1 LNHYD
6 SLDGPLNLAPIE
18 TPILVAENYG
28 VSFSTRVIL
37 ADLHFEVSR
46 QGITVLMGPV
56 GTGKSTLLRSI
67 AGLNNPSL
75 NFRQWGRVEYDGQ
88 VLNPEHHP
96 ILVQQQI
103 RLLSKSVYEHL
114 IDGLRAQWTG
124 SPHELRTHVEQVLT
138 ELNVPEL
145 LYMLRVHSVDL
156 PIVLQR
162 VVAMVSAVLVRPKLL
177 LVDEPTSGLT
187 GSDEFLMLEVLRNL
201 GKTRP
206 LVVVL
211 HNQKQTRNLA
221 RHVMLLAGG
230 RIQALCSTEE
240 FFEHPPNPIVE
251 HFVRTGSCDV
261 PSPDADPESLAD
273 HIAPPPALPLA
284 AQLAVQVTPE
294 YRGPNGF
301 RWVVPGKVAGTPM
314 PGVVQEID
322 FDLVALRTMGVTMLI
337 TLTETDFPQEAL
349 HRHGLRN
356 LHLPIRDREA
366 PTLAQ
371 VKMLIARMDA
381 MLKKGEVLAVH
392 CLAGLGRTGT
402 VLASWLIQDGLNA
415 QAALNR
421 IRKIEPGYVQ
431 SVEQEQFLELVAAD
445 LQKPRR

>member
-1 LNHYD
+1 MN
-6 SLDGPLNLAPIE
+6 PAPTE
-18 TPILVAENYG
+18 APILVAEGYG
-28 VSFSTRVIL
+28 VSFGTRVIL
-37 ADLHFEVSR
+37 ADLHFEVPR

-75 NFRQWGRVEYDGQ
+75 NFRQWGRVEYDCQ

-114 IDGLRAQWTG
+114 IDGLRSDWQG
-124 SPHELRTHVEQVLT
+124 SPHELHSHVEQTLT
-138 ELNVPEL
+138 LLGVPEL
-145 LYMLRVHSVDL
+145 LYMLKIHSVDL

-162 VVAMVSAVLVRPKLL
+162 VVTIVSAALMRPKLL
-177 LVDEPTSGLT
+177 LIDEPTSGLT
-187 GSDEFLMLEVLRNL
+187 GSDEFLMLEMLRNL

-211 HNQKQTRNLA
+211 HNQKQARNLA

-230 RIQALCSTEE
+230 RIQAQCATDE
-240 FFEHPPNPIVE
+240 FFDNPPNPIVE

-273 HIAPPPALPLA
+273 HITPPPALPLA

-301 RWVVPGKVAGTPM
+301 RWIVPGKVAGTPM
-314 PGVVQEID
+314 PGVVQKMD
-322 FDLVALRTMGVTMLI
+322 FDLVSLRTMGITMLI

-356 LHLPIRDREA
+356 LHLPIRDREP

-381 MLKKGEVLAVH
+381 LLKKGEVLAVH

-402 VLASWLIQDGLNA
+402 VLASWLIQDGLSA
-415 QAALNR
+415 QAALDR

-431 SVEQEQFLELVAAD
+431 SVEQEQFLELVAD
-445 LQKPRR
+445 NLQKSRQ